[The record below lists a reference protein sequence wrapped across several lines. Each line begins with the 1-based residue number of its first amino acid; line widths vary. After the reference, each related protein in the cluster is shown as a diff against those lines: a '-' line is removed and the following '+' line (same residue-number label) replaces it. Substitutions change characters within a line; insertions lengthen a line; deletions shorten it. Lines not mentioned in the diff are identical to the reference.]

1 MFPQKTTELS
11 ELNTLGDT
19 GDTLSPPAPA
29 IKSRNGSDG
38 DSGVLV
44 TTTDEQPEVFVS
56 ENGEEER
63 RPSNTPTTSSASPNL
78 NGETTDEGLWE
89 QETPLSLHVYYNMT
103 FTTVFHP
110 YCI

>member
-1 MFPQKTTELS
+1 MSWSFIFPQKTTELS
-11 ELNTLGDT
+11 ELNTL

-78 NGETTDEGLWE
+78 NGETTDEGL
-89 QETPLSLHVYYNMT
+89 
-103 FTTVFHP
+103 
-110 YCI
+110 